1 MIEQHATALP
11 PRDHRSS
18 VVVIG
23 TRASKLALAQ
33 TGLVHAAL
41 VQAHPGLQVTIEHIT
56 TKGDVVQDRPLSAI
70 GDKGLFVGE
79 IEHAL
84 RAGRIDLAV
93 HSAKDLPSVLPDDM
107 LLAAFP
113 QRADVRDALIARDGW
128 RLAELPHGAKVG
140 TTSLRRAC
148 QLRAL
153 RPDLQVENLRGNVD
167 TRLRKLDEGQYDAIV
182 LAAAGLH
189 RLDLG
194 ARITEYLDPTVM
206 LPAGAQGALAL
217 EVRAGDHASAAL
229 VAPLDDP
236 ATRTAVLAERA
247 LLARIGGGCQ
257 TPIGAYAQIRGRTLT
272 LAGMIGT
279 SDGRMVRGERSG
291 PAADPIALGAAL
303 ADELLANGG
312 QALLEASR

>member
-1 MIEQHATALP
+1 MIPDAQSSVVS
-11 PRDHRSS
+11 RRSS
-18 VVVIG
+18 AVVIG

-33 TGLVHAAL
+33 TSLVHTAL
-41 VQAHPGLQVTIEHIT
+41 VQVHPGLQVTIEHIT
-56 TKGDVVQDRPLSAI
+56 TKGDLVQDRPLSAI
-70 GDKGLFVGE
+70 GDKGLFVAE
-79 IEHAL
+79 IEQAL

-93 HSAKDLPSVLPDDM
+93 HSAKDLPSALPDDM

-113 QRADVRDALIARDGW
+113 PRADPRDALIARDG
-128 RLAELPHGAKVG
+128 RSLADLPNGAKVG

-153 RPDLQVENLRGNVD
+153 RPDLRIESLRGNVD

-189 RLDLG
+189 RLDL
-194 ARITEYLDPTVM
+194 AVRITEYLDPLVM
-206 LPAGAQGALAL
+206 LPAGAQGALGL
-217 EVRAGDHASAAL
+217 EVRAADQVTAAL
-229 VAPLDDP
+229 VAPLDDL

-257 TPIGAYAQIRGRTLT
+257 TPIGAYARLSGDTLT
-272 LAGMIGT
+272 LAGMIGA
-279 SDGRMVRGERSG
+279 SDGRMVRSERTG
-291 PAADPIALGAAL
+291 PAGHPVALGIAL

-312 QALLEASR
+312 QALLAASR